1 MVGALIIFITAIIG
15 FTINATGFLD
25 AVYMDLTL
33 TLPKFNYEIRDGQE
47 TGNETFVA
55 FQQMRMIGAGILGG
69 ALVYAGIVRVLEN
82 ESIGIVQRGIS
93 NQIISNSL
101 IFIVF
106 LLAFPPLWDL
116 GAEVMEDLATW
127 ILNPVYSFDP
137 ERPCPDSNGTRRT
150 EG

>member
-1 MVGALIIFITAIIG
+1 MIGAIIIFITAIIG

-33 TLPKFNYEIRDGQE
+33 TLPKFDYKIKDGQE
-47 TGNETFVA
+47 TGNETFEA

-101 IFIVF
+101 IFSVPLGVSAVVGSRSRGHGGSGDVDTESSVF
-106 LLAFPPLWDL
+106 
-116 GAEVMEDLATW
+116 V
-127 ILNPVYSFDP
+127 
-137 ERPCPDSNGTRRT
+137 
-150 EG
+150 

>member
-1 MVGALIIFITAIIG
+1 MPKRPGKPGAIIMVSALIVFVTAIIG

-33 TLPKFNYEIRDGQE
+33 TLPKFGYEIRDGQE
-47 TGNETFVA
+47 TGNETFKA
-55 FQQMRMIGAGILGG
+55 FQQLRMIGAGILGG
-69 ALVYAGIVRVLEN
+69 ALVYAGVVRVLEN

-116 GAEVMEDLATW
+116 GSDIMEDLATW
-127 ILNPVYSFDP
+127 ILNPAVLV
-137 ERPCPDSNGTRRT
+137 
-150 EG
+150 